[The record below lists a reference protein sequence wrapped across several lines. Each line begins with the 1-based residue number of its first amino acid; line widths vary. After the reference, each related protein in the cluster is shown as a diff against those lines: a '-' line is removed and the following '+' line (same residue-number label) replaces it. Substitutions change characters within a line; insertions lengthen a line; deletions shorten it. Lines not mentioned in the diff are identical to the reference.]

1 MSVLDAAGPQ
11 AARLA
16 ALWWLMF
23 WVCAV
28 VLVLVLAALVLGVRR
43 GRRRARE
50 DTPMPNPP
58 AAVGAGSIVAT
69 ATGITVITLVGLL
82 VASVLTGRAL
92 GAFTGPD
99 PVTIE
104 VTGHQWWWEA
114 RYADGDPWR
123 RFKTAN
129 ELHVPV
135 GRAVH
140 LQLTTV
146 DVIHSLWVPNLHG
159 KRDLIP
165 ARTNELTLQADRP
178 GVFAGQCAEFCGLQH
193 AHMGL
198 RIVAVAPGEFDRWR
212 EAQIRPAAEPTDA
225 LARRGRDAF
234 VAGPCALCHTV
245 RGTTAGGGVGP
256 DLTHVASR
264 ATLAAG
270 TIPNTPGHLAGF
282 IADAQGIKPG
292 TQMPTLGLPPDELLA
307 ILAWLGTLR

>member
-16 ALWWLMF
+16 SLWWLML

-28 VLVLVLAALVLGVRR
+28 VLVLVLAALLFAVAR
-43 GRRRARE
+43 GRRHAE
-50 DTPMPNPP
+50 PPPMPEPP
-58 AAVGAGSIVAT
+58 RAPVADGVVAT
-69 ATGITVITLVGLL
+69 ATAVTVIVLIGLL
-82 VASVLTGRAL
+82 IASVLTGRAV
-92 GAFTGPD
+92 GAFTGSQPL
-99 PVTIE
+99 TIE
-104 VTGHQWWWEA
+104 LTGHQWWWAA
-114 RYADGDPWR
+114 RYADGEPR
-123 RFKTAN
+123 QRFVTAN

-135 GRAVH
+135 GRAVT
-140 LQLTTV
+140 LKLRTA
-146 DVIHSLWVPNLHG
+146 DVIHSFWVPQLHG

-193 AHMGL
+193 AHMAL
-198 RIVAVAPGEFDRWR
+198 RIVAVSAAEFERWR
-212 EAQIRPAAEPTDA
+212 EAQIKPAAEPGDA

-234 VAGPCALCHTV
+234 VAGPCALCHTI
-245 RGTTAGGGVGP
+245 RGTPAGGAVGP

-270 TIPNTPGHLAGF
+270 TIPNTPGHLAGW

-292 TQMPTLGLPPDELLA
+292 TQMPTLGLPPDELRA
-307 ILAWLGTLR
+307 ILAWLATLR